1 MHDGRMG
8 VCMHKMLKDCS
19 GRTLG
24 STHESCISGLYFS
37 RDVARPSCM
46 HRRVI
51 RGLQKAA
58 TRGSRSTAVPQQA
71 VRTRPGMCTCRIVM
85 ESAWLGCTRHVLRQR
100 RSALTLLLMSSVGS
114 GK

>member
-8 VCMHKMLKDCS
+8 MCMHKMLKECS

-46 HRRVI
+46 HRRVT

-58 TRGSRSTAVPQQA
+58 TWGSRSAALQQQA
-71 VRTRPGMCTCRIVM
+71 VHP
-85 ESAWLGCTRHVLRQR
+85 TRHVHLQ
-100 RSALTLLLMSSVGS
+100 ANCNGECLAGMCAATN
-114 GK
+114 